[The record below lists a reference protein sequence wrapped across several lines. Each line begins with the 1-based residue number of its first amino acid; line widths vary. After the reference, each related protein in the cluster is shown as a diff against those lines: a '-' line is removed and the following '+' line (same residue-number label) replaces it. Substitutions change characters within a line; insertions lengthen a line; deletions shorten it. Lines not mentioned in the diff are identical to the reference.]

1 MSTLFILVLVFQV
14 FDVAIPDF
22 PLSDLPSDV
31 FVGRGTSGSSFLSD
45 FWVDGLHFSTVV
57 IELVSHRLLDCYM
70 LIDKSYPRHSC
81 LSLVIIVKPG
91 RDTH

>member
-31 FVGRGTSGSSFLSD
+31 FVGRWTSGCSLLPD

-57 IELVSHRLLDCYM
+57 IELVSHRLLDGYRF
-70 LIDKSYPRHSC
+70 IIEIYPRHSC
-81 LSLVIIVKPG
+81 LSLVIIVKLG